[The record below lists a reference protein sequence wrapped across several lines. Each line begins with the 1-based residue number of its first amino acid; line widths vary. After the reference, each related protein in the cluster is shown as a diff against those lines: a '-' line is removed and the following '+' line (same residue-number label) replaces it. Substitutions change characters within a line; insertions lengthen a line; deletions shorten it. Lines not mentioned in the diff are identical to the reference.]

1 MDKINIKKIAK
12 KLNKTPAYITQIL
25 HGSKR
30 CGASMAMHLGRLTN
44 GLVDPAAL
52 RPDIFA
58 AMEKKRKKGV

>member
-12 KLNKTPAYITQIL
+12 KLDKTPAYITQIL

-52 RPDIFA
+52 RPDIFGTSI
-58 AMEKKRKKGV
+58 KRKRK

>member
-30 CGASMAMHLGRLTN
+30 CGASMAVQLGRLTK

-58 AMEKKRKKGV
+58 ASKRKRK